1 MHDKEFE
8 ERLVEWV
15 KSQRE
20 RKLRVSRR
28 LIQIQAQKMALAL
41 TNEDDEEIVFKV
53 IFLRYFLTFMEHGVP
68 KCVQKWGQTKIVSK
82 TAYFFFFMTA
92 LL

>member
-1 MHDKEFE
+1 LHDKEFE

-28 LIQIQAQKMALAL
+28 LIQIQAQKMASAL

-53 IFLRYFLTFMEHGVP
+53 IFLKV
-68 KCVQKWGQTKIVSK
+68 
-82 TAYFFFFMTA
+82 FFNFYGRCD
-92 LL
+92 

>member
-28 LIQIQAQKMALAL
+28 LIQIQAQKMASAL

-53 IFLRYFLTFMEHGVP
+53 IFLRYFLTFMEV
-68 KCVQKWGQTKIVSK
+68 VIN
-82 TAYFFFFMTA
+82 A
-92 LL
+92 LI

>member
-28 LIQIQAQKMALAL
+28 LIQIQAQKMASAL
-41 TNEDDEEIVFKV
+41 TNEDDGEIVFKV
-53 IFLRYFLTFMEHGVP
+53 IFLRYFFNFYGS
-68 KCVQKWGQTKIVSK
+68 CD
-82 TAYFFFFMTA
+82 
-92 LL
+92 

>member
-28 LIQIQAQKMALAL
+28 LIQIQAQKMTSAL

-53 IFLRYFLTFMEHGVP
+53 IF
-68 KCVQKWGQTKIVSK
+68 
-82 TAYFFFFMTA
+82 
-92 LL
+92 